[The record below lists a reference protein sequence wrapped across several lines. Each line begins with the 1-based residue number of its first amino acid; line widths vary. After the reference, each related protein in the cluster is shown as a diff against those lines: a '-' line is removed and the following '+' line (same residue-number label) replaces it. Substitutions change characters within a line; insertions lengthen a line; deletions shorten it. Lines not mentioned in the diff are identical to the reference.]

1 MYIGHRKKF
10 LKQTFWALDL
20 LFALTKVLTLE
31 TLVLENL
38 DGV

>member
-10 LKQTFWALDL
+10 LKPTFWALDF

-31 TLVLENL
+31 TSVLETL